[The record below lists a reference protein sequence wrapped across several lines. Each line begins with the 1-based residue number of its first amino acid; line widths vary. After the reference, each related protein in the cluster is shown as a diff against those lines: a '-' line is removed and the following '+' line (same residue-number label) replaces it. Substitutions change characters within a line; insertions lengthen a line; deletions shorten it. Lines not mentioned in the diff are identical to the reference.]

1 MSLDLDELESKAK
14 AATRG
19 PWKCVAHV
27 ESLLLGVQS
36 ADGAPISVIAGN
48 RPLTNM
54 RQAIADNAH
63 IAAANPET
71 MLALIAH
78 IRQLEA
84 DNKDFLEQIAVQTES
99 VLFKE
104 LQEIMKANNALHDEN
119 ARLKQLVDFADAL
132 RAAQRAYMA
141 DRGNDQLGRA
151 VADAAKDYYA
161 LRSLWGP
168 LMHRMVPQ
176 SAMGPRDA
184 V

>member
-1 MSLDLDELESKAK
+1 MTLDLDELESKAK
-14 AATRG
+14 AATPG
-19 PWKCVAHV
+19 PWKCVARPGA
-27 ESLLLGVQS
+27 LLMGVLS
-36 ADGAPISVIAGN
+36 VDRVPISVIAGN
-48 RPLTNM
+48 RPLTNT

-78 IRQLEA
+78 IRELEA

-104 LQEIMKANNALHDEN
+104 LQEIMKANNALHNEN
-119 ARLKQLVDFADAL
+119 ARLKQLVDLADAL

-151 VADAAKDYYA
+151 VANAAKSYDD
-161 LRSLWGP
+161 LRSLGVV
-168 LMHRMVPQ
+168 R
-176 SAMGPRDA
+176 SDE
-184 V
+184 

>member
-1 MSLDLDELESKAK
+1 MTEAEKMAERLEERGKRTPRTWATSDLYYE
-14 AATRG
+14 
-19 PWKCVAHV
+19 
-27 ESLLLGVQS
+27 
-36 ADGAPISVIAGN
+36 
-48 RPLTNM
+48 
-54 RQAIADNAH
+54 
-63 IAAANPET
+63 AAA
-71 MLALIAH
+71 LI
-78 IRQLEA
+78 RRLQA
-84 DNKDFLEQIAVQTES
+84 DNKDFLEQITVQTES